1 MHRILITI
9 RRRYTSRRSAIFSS
23 EYLPSRTIC
32 SKHLLQ
38 VLNSVFLAFLS
49 LPHSIF
55 FYLIRFHF
63 FPFFFLPCFD
73 FLKKYSRLSWF
84 LYFFALQARDSAYFH
99 RETRQYLWKQFILL
113 HITHLRSKRWNS
125 LRVPSFRFE
134 IWIQITATTF
144 KHIYGPICLPFK
156 G

>member
-1 MHRILITI
+1 MWTILDFILIFILKDFPCKLLHALFLFDPTKSYDYERKHQNPHKMHRILITI

-73 FLKKYSRLSWF
+73 F
-84 LYFFALQARDSAYFH
+84 
-99 RETRQYLWKQFILL
+99 
-113 HITHLRSKRWNS
+113 
-125 LRVPSFRFE
+125 
-134 IWIQITATTF
+134 
-144 KHIYGPICLPFK
+144 
-156 G
+156 